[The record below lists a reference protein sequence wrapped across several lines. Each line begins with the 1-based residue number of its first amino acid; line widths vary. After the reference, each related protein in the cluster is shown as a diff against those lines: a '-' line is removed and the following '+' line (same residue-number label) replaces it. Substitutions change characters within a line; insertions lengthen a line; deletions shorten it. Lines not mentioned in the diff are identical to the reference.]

1 MLDIQSVYLDG
12 VHENSRGEDSL
23 SKTLIV
29 KNLNYIFS
37 HKNVLV
43 TGKNREDCIS
53 LPNSAG
59 LEFVHLKAPTKGAL
73 ATSLLSIDYLEE
85 DLPIVLVPT
94 NSFVDREVL
103 IKFINKAIDTKV
115 SASTLCL
122 ETDNP
127 NYSYLRVHNDK
138 VIEFVEKRVAG
149 KYGTTGIFYL
159 QNKRIFLES
168 AQWALV
174 NSQQTNGVF
183 YIAPALNYAISMGLE
198 VSYEVILENQYTH
211 IEWN

>member
-159 QNKRIFLES
+159 QNKRVFLES
-168 AQWALV
+168 AQWALI

-183 YIAPALNYAISMGLE
+183 YVAPALNYAISMGLE

>member
-1 MLDIQSVYLDG
+1 MLEIQSVYLDG
-12 VHENSRGEDSL
+12 LHEDSSGDDSL

-37 HKNVLV
+37 HKSILV
-43 TGKNREDCIS
+43 TGKKRDDCNS
-53 LPNSAG
+53 LPNATN
-59 LEFVHLKAPTKGAL
+59 LEFVNLKAPTKGAL

-94 NSFVDREVL
+94 NSFVDREIL
-103 IKFINKAIDTKV
+103 IKFLNKAIDTKV
-115 SASTLCL
+115 SASTICI
-122 ETDNP
+122 ETDDP
-127 NYSYLRVHNDK
+127 NYSYLRVHNNK
-138 VIEFVEKRVAG
+138 VIEFVEKRIAG

-168 AQWALV
+168 AQWALI

-183 YIAPALNYAISMGLE
+183 YVAPALNYAISMGLE

>member
-1 MLDIQSVYLDG
+1 MLEIQSVYLDG
-12 VHENSRGEDSL
+12 LHENSRGDDSL

-43 TGKNREDCIS
+43 TGKNREHCIS

-103 IKFINKAIDTKV
+103 IKFLNKAIDTKV
-115 SASTLCL
+115 SASTLCI

-159 QNKRIFLES
+159 QNKRVFLES
-168 AQWALV
+168 AQWALI